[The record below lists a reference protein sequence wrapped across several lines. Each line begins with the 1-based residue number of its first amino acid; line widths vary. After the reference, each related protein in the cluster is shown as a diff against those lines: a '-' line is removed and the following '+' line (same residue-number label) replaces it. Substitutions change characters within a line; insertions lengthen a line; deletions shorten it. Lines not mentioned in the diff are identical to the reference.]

1 MDSGLILKSLN
12 HFELI
17 FASGVRKRSSFI
29 LLHVN
34 IQFSWHCL
42 LKRLYLLH

>member
-17 FASGVRKRSSFI
+17 FASDVRKESSFI
-29 LLHVN
+29 LLNVN
-34 IQFSWHCL
+34 IQFSRHSL
-42 LKRLYLLH
+42 LKRLYFLH